1 LFLTSS
7 WKCDFLSHLR
17 MPDCSLKSTLR
28 CELVTID
35 TGVSCL
41 KDLKQ
46 VLHNLHNCVGGLI
59 MKVKIFTNEGD
70 VVKLEKEVNQ
80 WLSDNITVNVFNVKQ
95 SVAYDS
101 KSDMLIT
108 LISIWCT
115 GVV

>member
-1 LFLTSS
+1 
-7 WKCDFLSHLR
+7 
-17 MPDCSLKSTLR
+17 
-28 CELVTID
+28 
-35 TGVSCL
+35 
-41 KDLKQ
+41 
-46 VLHNLHNCVGGLI
+46 